1 MAKKK
6 TKRFQSN
13 FTLSVVVLKWHHSS
27 EGVKDGQRWEPY
39 FSLMYYQS
47 WGTKLQ
53 NNVLKPRLF
62 SEERGERNKTVTEA
76 KPGPQSSTSCHKQSS
91 RDPPPPHLPPPITPP
106 LPASTPTPFLSQSP
120 TASSW
125 LKPALLSRR
134 LFVCR
139 VGAAWLVWTSV
150 HRSLRD
156 LSNSNADLYVMSSIN
171 QPRLAV
177 TLSEGN

>member
-91 RDPPPPHLPPPITPP
+91 RDPPPPHLPPPSPHPSPHHPHP
-106 LPASTPTPFLSQSP
+106 LPFPVPHGLELTE
-120 TASSW
+120 
-125 LKPALLSRR
+125 
-134 LFVCR
+134 
-139 VGAAWLVWTSV
+139 TSV
-150 HRSLRD
+150 AES
-156 LSNSNADLYVMSSIN
+156 
-171 QPRLAV
+171 AV
-177 TLSEGN
+177 VCLPCGCCMACLDERA